1 MANTAGTSTGE
12 LLFESSSRG
21 NGAGTVHKFPGET
34 LAKLISAQGCRKPRL
49 LVLMNCFSE
58 TVGSLLSAVVD
69 NVVCIDQA
77 QPILDRAVVEFSKTF
92 YRCIFRGQTI
102 KSSFEQAQQA
112 SGTL

>member
-1 MANTAGTSTGE
+1 MANTA
-12 LLFESSSRG
+12 
-21 NGAGTVHKFPGET
+21 
-34 LAKLISAQGCRKPRL
+34 
-49 LVLMNCFSE
+49 
-58 TVGSLLSAVVD
+58 
-69 NVVCIDQA
+69 DQA